1 MVTRFNSGFTL
12 KDCLFDGIKLAEKKK
27 NANPDKYIYSGYGIG
42 LDSRSEFQLPYGSVG
57 ENVIIF
63 GIDLSSSGNI
73 ENEKKRYILGTI
85 LSIDPTQGLD
95 DTTLTAETKY
105 SINFL
110 ISNKDFCLRLHC
122 NGRNRFFP
130 AGPQRPEDFPLWSC
144 FGLGAPDHNR
154 T

>member
-1 MVTRFNSGFTL
+1 MALSQVN
-12 KDCLFDGIKLAEKKK
+12 KK

-63 GIDLSSSGNI
+63 GVDLSSSGNI

-105 SINFL
+105 SINFS

-122 NGRNRFFP
+122 NGRNGFFQP
-130 AGPQRPEDFPLWSC
+130 VHNVPRISPYGPVLVEAPRTIIEPKQDV
-144 FGLGAPDHNR
+144 LGF
-154 T
+154 